1 MKKRI
6 LTVLLA
12 VCLVFALGTVGAL
25 ADGESTT
32 TAAEGIDTYNELQ
45 AAINSASDNDVITIS
60 GSFDIGANTL
70 TFNKEDVGITL
81 DLGGYTISKTQ
92 YTAPDN
98 GGKVLQITNGEITIR
113 NGGITS
119 TGLNSSGNG
128 TVSVEGNS
136 NPQDANP
143 KNVTLTIED
152 DVIINGSSYA
162 GLFISGR
169 SATANVYGS
178 VSGYYYGISGNG
190 TNTSEQ
196 NNEGTVV
203 NIYNGASV
211 THSCTS
217 DGVAIFQPQE
227 GETNIY
233 GGTISGLVG
242 VQVCSGTLNVYGGN
256 ITATGVNTLSNY
268 TYTGSGNVMDGAALS
283 IINRSGGY
291 AGEIMVNVTGGTF
304 TSQQGDAVLVYTC
317 DKSCDKIEELNI
329 SDGTFDGKTGAVT
342 VQLKNSSTAEP
353 VITGGSYKE
362 DGIADKS
369 VQDYFPDDQALTVDN
384 NGNVVP
390 DTDNSEARIGS
401 TYYDTLAG
409 AIAAAE
415 AGDTVI
421 LVDDIEVDLTSLTST
436 SQGVYDISK
445 NNITIDGGNNTIK
458 AISSETEK
466 GQGHVFLIR
475 SDVTI
480 KNLTIDGNEQIART
494 GIQAYGASANVDI
507 ENVYIHDCYAYG
519 VLVNNGATV
528 NAKQLRTSDNGWGG
542 VNVDTNGASSK
553 FSMSSGTLNET
564 YSVVVEDDNTTATT
578 DVNLSGGTYNNIQI
592 KTDKTDVNISGGSY
606 TDIVGYSDS
615 KGSYTPNS
623 GDASVTGGTFRNN
636 VNEFATV
643 DYVVSGSRGYTYFA
657 DFDDAVAYAGVG
669 DSIDCLDNNVDTYR
683 VRLIYE
689 KNVIDTYDVPE
700 DDYITLPNGQY
711 DGKKIDGW
719 KRDDG
724 DVFTAGKSVQITR
737 NTDFTV
743 ILRNGQYNIVIDND
757 IKHGDVST
765 DVSSADKGA
774 TVYIYV
780 DPDIGYVLDDLD
792 VYYGANNRY
801 SVTVSYVRAGVYKFT
816 MPNASVYI
824 TATFKYAAL
833 PFTDVNRGQW
843 FYDEVYYVYTNGMM
857 EGDSATTFNPDGRM
871 TRAMFW
877 AVLGR
882 IDGATI
888 TGNDWAEEARAWA
901 MREGVSD
908 GTNPNDYVTREQM
921 VTMLW
926 RYAGEKNGFASLIR
940 YTDADKISSYAV
952 EAMRWAIG
960 NGIIEGMTSTTL
972 EPQGTATRAQ
982 CAAIF
987 MRFDQM

>member
-12 VCLVFALGTVGAL
+12 VCLVFALGTVTAL
-25 ADGESTT
+25 ADGSTT
-32 TAAEGIDTYNELQ
+32 SSSSDVGSIKSGDTTYYYVNADDFV
-45 AAINSASDNDVITIS
+45 AAINAANEGSVVTLLKDITVS
-60 GSFDIGANTL
+60 
-70 TFNKEDVGITL
+70 L
-81 DLGGYTISKTQ
+81 DSV
-92 YTAPDN
+92 AD
-98 GGKVLQITNGEITIR
+98 TNG
-113 NGGITS
+113 
-119 TGLNSSGNG
+119 
-128 TVSVEGNS
+128 
-136 NPQDANP
+136 
-143 KNVTLTIED
+143 
-152 DVIINGSSYA
+152 
-162 GLFISGR
+162 
-169 SATANVYGS
+169 
-178 VSGYYYGISGNG
+178 
-190 TNTSEQ
+190 
-196 NNEGTVV
+196 
-203 NIYNGASV
+203 
-211 THSCTS
+211 
-217 DGVAIFQPQE
+217 AI
-227 GETNIY
+227 
-233 GGTISGLVG
+233 
-242 VQVCSGTLNVYGGN
+242 N
-256 ITATGVNTLSNY
+256 IT
-268 TYTGSGNVMDGAALS
+268 
-283 IINRSGGY
+283 
-291 AGEIMVNVTGGTF
+291 
-304 TSQQGDAVLVYTC
+304 
-317 DKSCDKIEELNI
+317 K
-329 SDGTFDGKTGAVT
+329 
-342 VQLKNSSTAEP
+342 
-353 VITGGSYKE
+353 
-362 DGIADKS
+362 
-369 VQDYFPDDQALTVDN
+369 
-384 NGNVVP
+384 
-390 DTDNSEARIGS
+390 
-401 TYYDTLAG
+401 
-409 AIAAAE
+409 
-415 AGDTVI
+415 
-421 LVDDIEVDLTSLTST
+421 
-436 SQGVYDISK
+436 
-445 NNITIDGGNNTIK
+445 NITINGGNNTITASTTSGK
-458 AISSETEK
+458 AVNRHVINVVNATAAINNVIIDGHNVAKHGVNVYVTSGTTTVNLTGVTSKNNIGYGVCNGGASVVASGLNTSGNGWGGVNVDPNKNTTASFSMSSGNLAEDASVVLDSDQNQTNTVTLTGGTYKTVMTNTPDNDGERSRGTNDITVSGATVGTISLNGTGTDKVDIINNATVNEIVSGRTDSAKPAITVTGSTVEKIDTSDFELKANDSEIN
-466 GQGHVFLIR
+466 G
-475 SDVTI
+475 SDQTDSVAKVGNQYFDTLQEAINAAQNGTTKTVTLLKNFEVDITNTTDSLYRINGSITIDGDNRTITI
-480 KNLTIDGNEQIART
+480 KDIDAERDVKIFNVTSGTVTFEDLTIDGNDVAKH
-494 GIQAYGASANVDI
+494 GIQAFGTGTNVTLNNVTSN
-507 ENVYIHDCYAYG
+507 ENTGYG
-519 VLVNNGATV
+519 VLANGGAKVSAT
-528 NAKQLRTSDNGWGG
+528 KLYTDDNGWGG
-542 VNVDTNGASSK
+542 VNVDKGAK
-553 FSMSSGTLNET
+553 FTMNSGTLGEEF
-564 YSVVVEDDNTTATT
+564 SVVVESQDNSVTSDTVA
-578 DVNLSGGTYNNIQI
+578 NLINGTYNKIQI
-592 KTDKTDVNISGGSY
+592 KTNKSDVNISGGSY

-643 DYVVSGSRGYTYFA
+643 NYVVSGSRGYTYFN
-657 DFDDAVAYAGVG
+657 DFDKAMAYAGVG
-669 DSIDCLDNNVDTYR
+669 DDIDFIGSSTTRTHTVRFYYENNV
-683 VRLIYE
+683 
-689 KNVIDTYDVPE
+689 YDVYE
-700 DDYITLPNGQY
+700 VVDDDEVELPTGQY
-711 DGKKIDGW
+711 DGKRIDGW

-724 DVFTAGKSVQITR
+724 KVFKPGDDVTITR

-780 DPDIGYVLDDLD
+780 DPDIGYVLDDLN

-833 PFTDVNRGQW
+833 PFTDVNRNQW
-843 FYDEVYYVYTNGMM
+843 FYDEVFYVYTNGMM

-926 RYAGEKNGFASLIR
+926 RYAGEKNGSASLIR

>member
-12 VCLVFALGTVGAL
+12 VCLVFALGTVSAL
-25 ADGESTT
+25 ADESDAATEPSYVAQIGNQQYESLKEAVSAVTT
-32 TAAEGIDTYNELQ
+32 TEKTTIKLLSDCSGEGIIVPEGKNIVFDFDGHTY
-45 AAINSASDNDVITIS
+45 TIS
-60 GSFDIGANTL
+60 GQA
-70 TFNKEDVGITL
+70 VGSSGTESNGFQL
-81 DLGGYTISKTQ
+81 LKNSTIVMQ
-92 YTAPDN
+92 
-98 GGKVLQITNGEITIR
+98 NGEIIADHNTVQIVIQNYSNLTLNNMTIDATKGSNNVSYVMSNNCGAVYITGSTSLTAKA
-113 NGGITS
+113 NGVAFDVCDYS
-119 TGLNSSGNG
+119 SYTGVTVTVDTTG
-128 TVSVEGNS
+128 TIIGEIEVS
-136 NPQDANP
+136 NPNGNDSNEQLIIKRGNFVGSFDVQDEN
-143 KNVTLTIED
+143 
-152 DVIINGSSYA
+152 
-162 GLFISGR
+162 
-169 SATANVYGS
+169 
-178 VSGYYYGISGNG
+178 
-190 TNTSEQ
+190 
-196 NNEGTVV
+196 
-203 NIYNGASV
+203 
-211 THSCTS
+211 
-217 DGVAIFQPQE
+217 QPVE
-227 GETNIY
+227 
-233 GGTISGLVG
+233 
-242 VQVCSGTLNVYGGN
+242 
-256 ITATGVNTLSNY
+256 
-268 TYTGSGNVMDGAALS
+268 
-283 IINRSGGY
+283 
-291 AGEIMVNVTGGTF
+291 VTGGSF
-304 TSQQGDAVLVYTC
+304 
-317 DKSCDKIEELNI
+317 
-329 SDGTFDGKTGAVT
+329 
-342 VQLKNSSTAEP
+342 KNSDDTAN
-353 VITGGSYKE
+353 
-362 DGIADKS
+362 KS

-592 KTDKTDVNISGGSY
+592 KTNKSDVNISGGSY

-643 DYVVSGSRGYTYFA
+643 DYVVSGSRGYTYFNK
-657 DFDDAVAYAGVG
+657 FDDAVAYAGVG
-669 DSIDCLDNNVDTYR
+669 DSIDCLDNSVNTYR

-689 KNVIDTYDVPE
+689 KNVIDTYDVPKN
-700 DDYITLPNGQY
+700 DYITLPNGQY

-792 VYYGANNRY
+792 VCYGYRNQY
-801 SVTVSYVRAGVYKFT
+801 SVNVKFVRTGVYSFI
-816 MPNASVYI
+816 MPGNDVYI
-824 TATFKYAAL
+824 TATFRYESL
-833 PFTDVNRGQW
+833 PFTDVNRSQW

-926 RYAGEKNGFASLIR
+926 RYAGEKNGSASLIR

>member
-12 VCLVFALGTVGAL
+12 VCLVFALGTVSAL
-25 ADGESTT
+25 AADSSDDCAGGDSCNHEAAIGATHYDTLGEAI
-32 TAAEGIDTYNELQ
+32 TAANQSNDANVVVTLLRDVELNLQ
-45 AAINSASDNDVITIS
+45 NGNTT
-60 GSFDIGANTL
+60 GA
-70 TFNKEDVGITL
+70 
-81 DLGGYTISKTQ
+81 YTITK
-92 YTAPDN
+92 N
-98 GGKVLQITNGEITIR
+98 G
-113 NGGITS
+113 
-119 TGLNSSGNG
+119 
-128 TVSVEGNS
+128 
-136 NPQDANP
+136 
-143 KNVTLTIED
+143 VT
-152 DVIINGSSYA
+152 INGSSSNYE
-162 GLFISGR
+162 IK
-169 SATANVYGS
+169 ATGT
-178 VSGYYYGISGNG
+178 G
-190 TNTSEQ
+190 TNCQ
-196 NNEGTVV
+196 HVFLVQANNV
-203 NIYNGASV
+203 
-211 THSCTS
+211 
-217 DGVAIFQPQE
+217 
-227 GETNIY
+227 
-233 GGTISGLVG
+233 TISNL
-242 VQVCSGTLNVYGGN
+242 
-256 ITATGVNTLSNY
+256 
-268 TYTGSGNVMDGAALS
+268 
-283 IINRSGGY
+283 
-291 AGEIMVNVTGGTF
+291 E
-304 TSQQGDAVLVYTC
+304 
-317 DKSCDKIEELNI
+317 
-329 SDGTFDGKTGAVT
+329 
-342 VQLKNSSTAEP
+342 
-353 VITGGSYKE
+353 
-362 DGIADKS
+362 
-369 VQDYFPDDQALTVDN
+369 
-384 NGNVVP
+384 
-390 DTDNSEARIGS
+390 
-401 TYYDTLAG
+401 
-409 AIAAAE
+409 
-415 AGDTVI
+415 
-421 LVDDIEVDLTSLTST
+421 
-436 SQGVYDISK
+436 
-445 NNITIDGGNNTIK
+445 IDGGRV
-458 AISSETEK
+458 A
-466 GQGHVFLIR
+466 R
-475 SDVTI
+475 S
-480 KNLTIDGNEQIART
+480 
-494 GIQAYGASANVDI
+494 GIQAWGNVQNLNLTNVTSNNNYG
-507 ENVYIHDCYAYG
+507 YG
-519 VLVNNGATV
+519 VLVNNGASVTANNLVAHNNGWGGVNVDAQNEKSSFTMVGGDLTNNGAENVISIVLDSDVSGENTVSLTGGKYDTVMTNTPDTDNNNAERSQGKNNVTINGATVGTISLNGTGTDKVDIINNATV
-528 NAKQLRTSDNGWGG
+528 NEIVSGRTDSAKPAITVTGSTVEKIDTSKFELKANDSEINGSDQTDSVAKVGDQYFDTLQAAIDAAQNGTTKTVTLLKNFEVDITNTTDSLYRINGSITIDGDNRTITIKDIDAERDVKIFNVTSGTVTFEDLTIDGNDVAKHGIQAFGTGTNVTLNNVTSNENTGYGVLANGGAKVSATKLYTDDNGWGG
-542 VNVDTNGASSK
+542 VNVDKGAK
-553 FSMSSGTLNET
+553 FTMNSGTLGEEF
-564 YSVVVEDDNTTATT
+564 SVVVESQDNSVTSDTVA
-578 DVNLSGGTYNNIQI
+578 NLINGTYNKIQI
-592 KTDKTDVNISGGSY
+592 KTNKSDVNISGGSY

-643 DYVVSGSRGYTYFA
+643 NYVVSGSRGYTYFN
-657 DFDDAVAYAGVG
+657 DFDKAMAYAGVG
-669 DSIDCLDNNVDTYR
+669 DDIDFIGSSTTRTHTVRFYYENNV
-683 VRLIYE
+683 
-689 KNVIDTYDVPE
+689 YDVYE
-700 DDYITLPNGQY
+700 VVHDDEVELPTGQY
-711 DGKKIDGW
+711 DGKRIDGW

-724 DVFTAGKSVQITR
+724 KVFKPGDDVTITR

-743 ILRNGQYNIVIDND
+743 ILRNGQYNIVIDDD

-780 DPDIGYVLDDLD
+780 DPDIGYVLDDLN

-833 PFTDVNRGQW
+833 PFTDVNRSQW

-926 RYAGEKNGFASLIR
+926 RYAGEKNGSASLIR

>member
-12 VCLVFALGTVGAL
+12 VCLVFALGTVSAL
-25 ADGESTT
+25 ADFSADCAGGDSCNHE
-32 TAAEGIDTYNELQ
+32 
-45 AAINSASDNDVITIS
+45 AAI
-60 GSFDIGANTL
+60 
-70 TFNKEDVGITL
+70 
-81 DLGGYTISKTQ
+81 
-92 YTAPDN
+92 
-98 GGKVLQITNGEITIR
+98 
-113 NGGITS
+113 
-119 TGLNSSGNG
+119 G
-128 TVSVEGNS
+128 T
-136 NPQDANP
+136 
-143 KNVTLTIED
+143 
-152 DVIINGSSYA
+152 
-162 GLFISGR
+162 
-169 SATANVYGS
+169 
-178 VSGYYYGISGNG
+178 
-190 TNTSEQ
+190 
-196 NNEGTVV
+196 
-203 NIYNGASV
+203 
-211 THSCTS
+211 TH
-217 DGVAIFQPQE
+217 
-227 GETNIY
+227 
-233 GGTISGLVG
+233 
-242 VQVCSGTLNVYGGN
+242 
-256 ITATGVNTLSNY
+256 
-268 TYTGSGNVMDGAALS
+268 
-283 IINRSGGY
+283 
-291 AGEIMVNVTGGTF
+291 
-304 TSQQGDAVLVYTC
+304 
-317 DKSCDKIEELNI
+317 
-329 SDGTFDGKTGAVT
+329 
-342 VQLKNSSTAEP
+342 
-353 VITGGSYKE
+353 
-362 DGIADKS
+362 
-369 VQDYFPDDQALTVDN
+369 
-384 NGNVVP
+384 
-390 DTDNSEARIGS
+390 
-401 TYYDTLAG
+401 YDTLSE
-409 AIAAAE
+409 AIAAANNSKE
-415 AGDTVI
+415 TTVTVTLLKSVSVTLQSNSNTTGAYTI
-421 LVDDIEVDLTSLTST
+421 TRS
-436 SQGVYDISK
+436 GV
-445 NNITIDGGNNTIK
+445 TIDGSANKYEIK
-458 AISSETEK
+458 AT
-466 GQGHVFLIR
+466 GTGTNCQHVFLVKA
-475 SDVTI
+475 DNVTI
-480 KNLTIDGNEQIART
+480 RNLKIDGGGFARS
-494 GIQAYGASANVDI
+494 GIQAWGNVQNLNLNNVTSNNNYG
-507 ENVYIHDCYAYG
+507 YG
-519 VLVNNGATV
+519 VLVNNGASVTANNLIAHSNGWGGVNVDAQSAKSSFTMIGGDLTNNGAENVISIVLDSGELGENTVSLTGGKYDAVMTNTPDNNNAERSQGKNNVTINGATVGTISLNGTGTDKVDIINNATV
-528 NAKQLRTSDNGWGG
+528 NEIVSGRTDSAKPAITVTGSTVEKIDTSDFELKANDSEINGSDQTDSVAKVGNQYFDTLQAAINAAQNGTTKTVTLLKNFEVDITNTTDSLYRINGSITIDGDNRTITIKDIDAERDVKIFNVTSGTVTFEDLTIDGNDVAKHGIQAFGTGTNVTLNNVTSNENTGYGVLANGGAKVSATKLYTDDNGWGG
-542 VNVDTNGASSK
+542 VNVDKGAK
-553 FSMSSGTLNET
+553 FTMNSGTLGEEF
-564 YSVVVEDDNTTATT
+564 SVVVESQDNSVTSDTVA
-578 DVNLSGGTYNNIQI
+578 NLINGTYNKIQI
-592 KTDKTDVNISGGSY
+592 KTNKSDVNISGGSY

-643 DYVVSGSRGYTYFA
+643 NYVVSGSRGYTYFN
-657 DFDDAVAYAGVG
+657 DFDKAMAYAGVG
-669 DSIDCLDNNVDTYR
+669 DDIDFIGSSTTRTHTVRFYYENNV
-683 VRLIYE
+683 
-689 KNVIDTYDVPE
+689 YDVYE
-700 DDYITLPNGQY
+700 VVDDDEVELPTGQY
-711 DGKKIDGW
+711 DGKRIDGW

-724 DVFTAGKSVQITR
+724 KVFKPGDDVTITR

-743 ILRNGQYNIVIDND
+743 ILRNGQYNIVIDDD

-780 DPDIGYVLDDLD
+780 DPDIGYVLDDLN

-833 PFTDVNRGQW
+833 PFTDVNRNQW

-926 RYAGEKNGFASLIR
+926 RYAGEKNGSASLIR

>member
-12 VCLVFALGTVGAL
+12 VCLVFALGTVSAL
-25 ADGESTT
+25 ADESDAATEPSYVAQIGNQQYKSLKDAVSAVTT
-32 TAAEGIDTYNELQ
+32 TEKTTIKLLSDCSGEGIIVPEGKNIVFDFDGHTY
-45 AAINSASDNDVITIS
+45 TIS
-60 GSFDIGANTL
+60 GQA
-70 TFNKEDVGITL
+70 VGSSGTESNGFQL
-81 DLGGYTISKTQ
+81 LKNSTIVMQ
-92 YTAPDN
+92 
-98 GGKVLQITNGEITIR
+98 NGEIIADHNTVKIVIQNYSNLTLNNMTIDATKGSNNVSYVMSNNCGAVYITGSTSLTAKA
-113 NGGITS
+113 NG
-119 TGLNSSGNG
+119 
-128 TVSVEGNS
+128 V
-136 NPQDANP
+136 AF
-143 KNVTLTIED
+143 
-152 DVIINGSSYA
+152 DVCDYSSYP
-162 GLFISGR
+162 G
-169 SATANVYGS
+169 V
-178 VSGYYYGISGNG
+178 
-190 TNTSEQ
+190 
-196 NNEGTVV
+196 TVTV
-203 NIYNGASV
+203 D
-211 THSCTS
+211 TT
-217 DGVAIFQPQE
+217 
-227 GETNIY
+227 
-233 GGTISGLVG
+233 GTI
-242 VQVCSGTLNVYGGN
+242 
-256 ITATGVNTLSNY
+256 I
-268 TYTGSGNVMDGAALS
+268 
-283 IINRSGGY
+283 
-291 AGEIMVNVTGGTF
+291 GEIEVTNQNGNDSNEQLIIKRGNFVGSFDVQDENQPVEVTGGSF
-304 TSQQGDAVLVYTC
+304 
-317 DKSCDKIEELNI
+317 
-329 SDGTFDGKTGAVT
+329 
-342 VQLKNSSTAEP
+342 KNSDDTAN
-353 VITGGSYKE
+353 
-362 DGIADKS
+362 KS
-369 VQDYFPDDQALTVDN
+369 VQVYFPDDQALTVDN

-542 VNVDTNGASSK
+542 VNVDKGAR
-553 FSMSSGTLNET
+553 FTMNSGTLGEEF
-564 YSVVVEDDNTTATT
+564 SVVVESQDNSVTSDTVA
-578 DVNLSGGTYNNIQI
+578 NLINGTYNKIQI
-592 KTDKTDVNISGGSY
+592 KTNKSDVNISGGSY
-606 TDIVGYSDS
+606 TDIVGYSD
-615 KGSYTPNS
+615 KDGNYTPDS
-623 GDASVTGGTFRNN
+623 DDASVTGGTFRNN

-669 DSIDCLDNNVDTYR
+669 DSIDCLDNSVNTYR

-689 KNVIDTYDVPE
+689 KNVIDTYDVPKN
-700 DDYITLPNGQY
+700 DYITLPNGQY

-780 DPDIGYVLDDLD
+780 DPDIGYVLDDLN

-833 PFTDVNRGQW
+833 PFTDVNRSQW

-908 GTNPNDYVTREQM
+908 GTNPSDYVTREQM

-926 RYAGEKNGFASLIR
+926 RYAGEKNGSASLIR